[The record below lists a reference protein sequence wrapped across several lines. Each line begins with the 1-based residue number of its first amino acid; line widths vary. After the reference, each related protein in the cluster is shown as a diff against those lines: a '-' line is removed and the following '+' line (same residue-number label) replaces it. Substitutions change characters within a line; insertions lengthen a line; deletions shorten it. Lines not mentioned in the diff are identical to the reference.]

1 MEETISRKIIIKLS
15 NFSVGVLWGQAQM
28 ENDKIK
34 WQEKYIKET
43 AIDFANF
50 QEGQI
55 EAADGEFPLVI
66 YTLSM

>member
-1 MEETISRKIIIKLS
+1 MTRK
-15 NFSVGVLWGQAQM
+15 
-28 ENDKIK
+28 D
-34 WQEKYIKET
+34 IKET
-43 AIDFANF
+43 AIDFASF